1 MMRIF
6 VLGAAAGG
14 GYPQWNCNTP
24 GSQRAWR
31 QEPGHQRR
39 TQASIAVSADN
50 ERWLLINAS
59 PDFRQQILAQPALW
73 PRHGLRHSPIEATLL
88 TSGEI
93 DHIAGLLSMR
103 ERQRF
108 DLWASARV
116 LQLLAD
122 KPIFDALHPDYVAR
136 KALSLDTPI
145 DISGH
150 DAPLGLR
157 VTAFSVPGK
166 VPLFMES
173 RANGDLRGGDEET
186 IGLEISDG
194 RERFL
199 YIPGCA
205 AMTDALRERLR
216 GAALVLFDG
225 TLWRDDEMVRAGV
238 GSKTGARMGHMNI
251 DGDGGDEGDGGTLAA
266 FAPLQVRRKLFIHL
280 NTTNPV
286 LDEASPERAHA
297 RAHGWEVAEDGMELR
312 L

>member
-1 MMRIF
+1 MRIL

-73 PRHGLRHSPIEATLL
+73 PKRDLRHSPIEAVLL

-108 DLWASARV
+108 DLWASSRV
-116 LQLLAD
+116 LDVLGQN
-122 KPIFDALHPDYVAR
+122 PIFDSLHPDYVAR

-145 DISGH
+145 EVAGH

-173 RANGDLRGGDEET
+173 RANGNLQGGDEET
-186 IGLEISDG
+186 VGLEISDG

-205 AMTDALRERLR
+205 AMTDDLRRRLR
-216 GAALVLFDG
+216 GASLVLFDG

-251 DGDGGDEGDGGTLAA
+251 AGDGGEDGGTLAA
-266 FAPLQVRRKLFIHL
+266 FAPLDVRRKLFIHL
-280 NTTNPV
+280 NTTNPL
-286 LDEASPERAHA
+286 LDDHSPERAQA
-297 RAHGWEVAEDGMELR
+297 RAHGWEVAEDGMELQ

>member
-1 MMRIF
+1 MHIV

-14 GYPQWNCNTP
+14 GYPQWNCNTA
-24 GSQRAWR
+24 GSRRAWR
-31 QEPGHQRR
+31 QEAGHKRR
-39 TQASIAVSADN
+39 SQASIAVSTDG

-59 PDFRQQILAQPALW
+59 PDFRQQVLSIPLLW
-73 PRHGLRHSPIEATLL
+73 PQRGLRHSPIEAVLL

-116 LQLLAD
+116 LRLLQD
-122 KPIFDALHPDYVAR
+122 NPIFDALGPDYVAR
-136 KALSLDTPI
+136 RPLPLDRPLAVP
-145 DISGH
+145 GLER
-150 DAPLGLR
+150 PLGLE

-173 RANGDLRGGDEET
+173 RANGDLRGSDEET

-194 RERFL
+194 QQRFL

-205 AMTDALRERLR
+205 AMTAALRERVR
-216 GAALVLFDG
+216 GAPLLFFDG
-225 TLWRDDEMVRAGV
+225 TLWRDDELQAAGV
-238 GSKTGARMGHMNI
+238 GSKTGARMGHMSI
-251 DGDGGDEGDGGTLAA
+251 AGDGAADGGTLAA
-266 FAPLQVRRKLFIHL
+266 FAGLDVRRKLFIHL

-286 LDEASPERAHA
+286 LDEASPERALVDA
-297 RAHGWEVAEDGMELR
+297 QGWEVAEDGMEIL

>member
-1 MMRIF
+1 MMRIL

-31 QEPGHQRR
+31 QEAGYKRR
-39 TQASIAVSADN
+39 SQASIAVSADG
-50 ERWLLINAS
+50 ERWLLITAS
-59 PDFRQQILAQPALW
+59 PDFRQQILAAPALW
-73 PRHGLRHSPIEATLL
+73 PQRDLRHSPIEAVLL

-116 LQLLAD
+116 LDVLSQNS
-122 KPIFDALHPDYVAR
+122 IFDSLHPDYVTR
-136 KALSLDTPI
+136 KALSLDTPL
-145 DISGH
+145 DVAGH

-173 RANGDLRGGDEET
+173 RANGDLQGGSEET
-186 IGLEISDG
+186 LGLEISDG
-194 RERFL
+194 RERFY

-205 AMTDALRERLR
+205 ALPPALRERLR
-216 GAALVLFDG
+216 GASLLFFDG
-225 TLWRDDEMVRAGV
+225 TLWRDDEMQRAGV
-238 GSKTGARMGHMNI
+238 GSKTGARMGHMSI
-251 DGDGGDEGDGGTLAA
+251 AGGNGEDDAGTLAA
-266 FAPLQVRRKLFIHL
+266 FADLQVRRKLFIHL

-286 LDEASPERAHA
+286 LDESSPERAHA
-297 RAHGWEVAEDGMELR
+297 RAQGWEVAEDGMELS

>member
-1 MMRIF
+1 MRIL

-14 GYPQWNCNTP
+14 GYPQWNCNTSS
-24 GSQRAWR
+24 SQRAWR
-31 QEPGHQRR
+31 QEPGHKRR
-39 TQASIAVSADN
+39 SQASIAVSADG

-59 PDFRQQILAQPALW
+59 PDFRQQILALPPLW
-73 PRHGLRHSPIEATLL
+73 PQRDLRHSPIEAVLL

-116 LQLLAD
+116 LDVLSEN
-122 KPIFDALHPDYVAR
+122 PIFDSLHSDYVTR
-136 KALSLDTPI
+136 RALSLDAPLHI
-145 DISGH
+145 AGH
-150 DAPLGLR
+150 DSPLGLC

-173 RANGDLRGGDEET
+173 RASGDLRGGDEET

-194 RERFL
+194 RERFY

-205 AMTDALRERLR
+205 ALSPALRERLR
-216 GAALVLFDG
+216 GASLLFFDG
-225 TLWRDDEMVRAGV
+225 TLWRDDEMQRAGV
-238 GSKTGARMGHMNI
+238 SGKTGARMGHMSIAGGN
-251 DGDGGDEGDGGTLAA
+251 GDDDAGALAA
-266 FAPLQVRRKLFIHL
+266 FADLDVECKFFIHL

-286 LDEASPERAHA
+286 LDEASPEHAQA
-297 RAHGWEVAEDGMELR
+297 RAQGWNVAEDGMELS

>member
-1 MMRIF
+1 MMHIV

-24 GSQRAWR
+24 GSRRAWR
-31 QEPGHQRR
+31 QEPGHKRR
-39 TQASIAVSADN
+39 SQASIAVSADG

-59 PDFRQQILAQPALW
+59 PDFRQQVLAIPRLW
-73 PRHGLRHSPIEATLL
+73 PQRGLRHSPIEAVLL

-116 LQLLAD
+116 LQLLRDNA
-122 KPIFDALHPDYVAR
+122 IFDALDPEYVTR
-136 KALSLDTPI
+136 KPLTLDAPL
-145 DISGH
+145 DVAGL

-173 RANGDLRGGDEET
+173 RSGGDLAGSAEET
-186 IGLEISDG
+186 VGLEISDG
-194 RERFL
+194 AQRCF

-205 AMTDALRERLR
+205 AMTPALRERLR
-216 GAALVLFDG
+216 GAALVFFDG
-225 TLWRDDEMVRAGV
+225 TLWRDDELIRAEIGR
-238 GSKTGARMGHMNI
+238 KTGARMGHMNI
-251 DGDGGDEGDGGTLAA
+251 LGQGEGDAGGTLAA
-266 FAPLQVRRKLFIHL
+266 FADLDVRRKLFIHL

-286 LDEASPERAHA
+286 LDEASPERAHVA
-297 RAHGWEVAEDGMELR
+297 AHGWEVAEDGMEITL
-312 L
+312 